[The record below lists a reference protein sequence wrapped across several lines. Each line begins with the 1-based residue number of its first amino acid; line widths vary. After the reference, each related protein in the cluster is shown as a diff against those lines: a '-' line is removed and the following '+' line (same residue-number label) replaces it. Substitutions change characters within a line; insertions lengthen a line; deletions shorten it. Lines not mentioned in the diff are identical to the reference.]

1 MHFPDPFLPCFHFTT
16 IGSKLAQR
24 APTIITNIPMNSH
37 SQRFSI
43 QEKIPFY
50 DNVADLLSRSFTSLL
65 MVLLRWKQKAWQ

>member
-1 MHFPDPFLPCFHFTT
+1 
-16 IGSKLAQR
+16 
-24 APTIITNIPMNSH
+24 MNSH

-65 MVLLRWKQKAWQ
+65 MVLLRWKQKTWQ